1 MYNVCLFVGV
11 ICVMRFY
18 KKKKLGIDKIYVYLI
33 NKY

>member
-18 KKKKLGIDKIYVYLI
+18 KKKLGIDKIYVYLI